1 MKFRVRPFDVET
13 VFVQAKKR
21 QTKKL
26 RGPDSPFYMS
36 IWPMIYVMRVFGLA
50 PYDFSQDRLVPS
62 NIYLIF
68 SVITATLYTYVFYIV
83 ARNTLGMERDD
94 SAVLGRTEDTK
105 VSQKLFVRKKFW
117 RCKWVKSK
125 FLNSTSY

>member
-1 MKFRVRPFDVET
+1 MKFRPHPFDVET

-26 RGPDSPFYMS
+26 RGPNSPFYMS

-50 PYDFSQDRLVPS
+50 PYDFSQDRLIPS

-68 SVITATLYTYVFYIV
+68 TVIAASLYTYVFYIV
-83 ARNTLGMERDD
+83 ARRTIGLKRDGN
-94 SAVLGRTEDTK
+94 AVLGGTEDTK
-105 VSQKLFVRKKFW
+105 VSQKLFIRKKF
-117 RCKWVKSK
+117 
-125 FLNSTSY
+125 LTI